1 MRLILTLAGGGGV
14 PEKDKMKALST
25 GSISIGRGPGNDWVL
40 PDPDRSL
47 SKTHCTIMERN
58 GRFILVDSSTN
69 GIFINGASQAT
80 ERDSQTV
87 LNHGDKL
94 TLGDYTIAVSA
105 INDGSL
111 SAPDPDLGMDYR
123 PVSPGGPSF
132 SGLGGPAMPSGPLD
146 VDALDDPFGR
156 QASPGFQHPIAPVAV
171 QPRGLDPFDQVQSRA
186 GSAGGIGPDDDMY
199 RGLQQSN
206 EWQGA
211 SRPDTAP
218 VISQAMPPM
227 RVTTPPPGGNIDF
240 DDLIGDLS
248 GLQGG
253 YRPAPAADP
262 FGGGAGQAAMPQ
274 QHAAPAAPGGQFGG
288 EIQTPGFPS
297 SDGFPGGGFPGGG
310 FPGAGFQQAGP
321 PPGFN
326 AADLMADLSQPHQ
339 PDPFAALAPAAP
351 QPMAP
356 QPAAYAPPPPAPQ
369 PIAPQPIAPQ
379 PMALQPA
386 AYAPPPP
393 PQMPP
398 PQMQPA
404 PAQPPPFAPPPFTPP
419 PFAAPPVIAAPEP
432 AMAPPPFEAPP
443 VFQPQAEMPPTP
455 APAVHN
461 PFDEA
466 ANRASP
472 HRADEADVDPMAVT
486 TRQVPAAAPAPAPIV
501 SAAPVAPSPAA
512 AQPAGVDAQAAFRA
526 FLEGAGAVGSPL
538 IDEANAE
545 AGLRAA
551 GEVFRAMAEGLR
563 EILISRAAIKSE
575 MRIEATMIAAQGNNA
590 LKFSVTPEDAVA
602 ALLAPKRRGYMAPLS
617 AAKEAVSDIKEHEI
631 AVMAGVQTALLS
643 LLRRFDPDE
652 LEKRLSLGGLSAVLP
667 GARKSRYWDSFRQ
680 VYGDI
685 TREAED
691 DFQTVFG
698 RQFAKAYT
706 AQTRKD

>member
-1 MRLILTLAGGGGV
+1 MRLILTLAGGGAV
-14 PEKDKMKALST
+14 PEKDKVKALST
-25 GSISIGRGPGNDWVL
+25 GSITIGRGAGNDWVL

-69 GIFINGASQAT
+69 GIFINAAAQAT

-87 LNHGDKL
+87 LNHGDRL

-123 PVSPGGPSF
+123 PVATGAPSF
-132 SGLGGPAMPSGPLD
+132 SGLGGSAMPAGPLD
-146 VDALDDPFGR
+146 IDSLDDPFGR
-156 QASPGFQHPIAPVAV
+156 PANPGFQHPIAPVAV
-171 QPRGLDPFDQVQSRA
+171 QPRGLDPFDQVQSRS

-199 RGLQQSN
+199 HGLEVSK

-211 SRPDTAP
+211 SRPDTTP
-218 VISQAMPPM
+218 VIAQAMPAM
-227 RVTTPPPGGNIDF
+227 RIVSPAPSGGDIDF

-253 YRPAPAADP
+253 FRPAPAADP
-262 FGGGAGQAAMPQ
+262 FGGAGQPATPQ
-274 QHAAPAAPGGQFGG
+274 HLSAPAAPADPLGGGMQM
-288 EIQTPGFPS
+288 PGFP
-297 SDGFPGGGFPGGG
+297 
-310 FPGAGFQQAGP
+310 PGAGFHQAGP

-326 AADLMADLSQPHQ
+326 AADLMADLARPH
-339 PDPFAALAPAAP
+339 PSDPFAALAPAAGR
-351 QPMAP
+351 
-356 QPAAYAPPPPAPQ
+356 PAAFAPPPPVQ
-369 PIAPQPIAPQ
+369 
-379 PMALQPA
+379 
-386 AYAPPPP
+386 APPPA
-393 PQMPP
+393 
-398 PQMQPA
+398 A
-404 PAQPPPFAPPPFTPP
+404 PLMQPPPMQRPPMEPGPAQPPPFTPP
-419 PFAAPPVIAAPEP
+419 PFTPAPFATPPAAAVMTPPEPPLMAPPAVEPPFAFQTPPAVQPFPEP
-432 AMAPPPFEAPP
+432 APH
-443 VFQPQAEMPPTP
+443 
-455 APAVHN
+455 AVPN
-461 PFDEA
+461 PFDETA
-466 ANRASP
+466 KMPAP
-472 HRADEADVDPMAVT
+472 HMADEADVDPMAVT
-486 TRQVPAAAPAPAPIV
+486 TRQAPAAPPVAPVPAAALAMPVQPPTAADV
-501 SAAPVAPSPAA
+501 SD
-512 AQPAGVDAQAAFRA
+512 QPAGVDARAAFRA

-602 ALLAPKRRGYMAPLS
+602 ALLAPKRRGYMAPLA
-617 AAKEAVSDIKEHEI
+617 AAKEAVSDIKDHEI

-691 DFQTVFG
+691 DFQAVFG

-706 AQTRKD
+706 EQTRKD

>member
-1 MRLILTLAGGGGV
+1 MRLILTLTGGGAV

-25 GSISIGRGPGNDWVL
+25 GSISIGRGAGNDWVL

-58 GRFILVDSSTN
+58 GRFIMVDSSTN

-105 INDGSL
+105 INDGSI

-123 PVSPGGPSF
+123 PVTPGAPQF
-132 SGLGGPAMPSGPLD
+132 SGIGGSAMPKGPLD
-146 VDALDDPFGR
+146 IDALDDPLGR
-156 QASPGFQHPIAPVAV
+156 PASPGFQHPIPPVAV
-171 QPRGLDPFDQVQSRA
+171 QPRGLDPFDQVQSRSA
-186 GSAGGIGPDDDMY
+186 SAGGIGPDEDMY
-199 RGLQQSN
+199 RGLRQSN

-211 SRPDTAP
+211 SRPDTTP
-218 VISQAMPPM
+218 VISQAMAPL
-227 RVTTPPPGGNIDF
+227 RVISPPPSGNIDF

-253 YRPAPAADP
+253 FRPAPAADP
-262 FGGGAGQAAMPQ
+262 FGGGAGQPVMPQ
-274 QHAAPAAPGGQFGG
+274 HPAAPANPGGQFGG
-288 EIQTPGFPS
+288 EMQMPGFP
-297 SDGFPGGGFPGGG
+297 PGAA

-326 AADLMADLSQPHQ
+326 AADLMADLAGPHQ
-339 PDPFAALAPAAP
+339 PDPFAALAPAAF
-351 QPMAP
+351 AS
-356 QPAAYAPPPPAPQ
+356 
-369 PIAPQPIAPQ
+369 
-379 PMALQPA
+379 
-386 AYAPPPP
+386 P
-393 PQMPP
+393 PQAPSP
-398 PQMQPA
+398 RMQPG
-404 PAQPPPFAPPPFTPP
+404 QVPPPFAGP
-419 PFAAPPVIAAPEP
+419 AAAP
-432 AMAPPPFEAPP
+432 AMAPPADPIAAERSVDPMPVDAPP
-443 VFQPQAEMPPTP
+443 VFQVPSQAQPALPSAPQP
-455 APAVHN
+455 VRN
-461 PFDEA
+461 PFEEA
-466 ANRASP
+466 ANIRPP
-472 HRADEADVDPMAVT
+472 HAADEAESDPMAVT
-486 TRQVPAAAPAPAPIV
+486 TRQAPAAAATPAPIPPAPIPPAPV
-501 SAAPVAPSPAA
+501 PPAPVPLVAVPPAPVPSAPVPLAPVSPSAAGAV
-512 AQPAGVDAQAAFRA
+512 QPAGADARAAFRA
-526 FLEGAGAVGSPL
+526 FLEGAGAAGSPL

-590 LKFSVTPEDAVA
+590 LKFSVTPDDAVA
-602 ALLAPKRRGYMAPLS
+602 ALLAPRRRGYMAPLA

-631 AVMAGVQTALLS
+631 AVMAGVQTALMS

-691 DFQTVFG
+691 DFQAVFG

-706 AQTRKD
+706 EQTRKD